1 MYSTPALMRFK
12 SSARSASMALD
23 LLWFILASPVLY
35 RLRISGWRP
44 LHPRF
49 NGVLN
54 PARAPDD
61 DDHQRTNREHAAAQ
75 GDLGEGL
82 NLFDA
87 VRQTPASRPS
97 HGGFI
102 AIVVREDA
110 EMLFCLFVLE
120 VTGWAVLRQFQL
132 AANPNAI

>member
-54 PARAPDD
+54 PARARDA
-61 DDHQRTNREHAAAQ
+61 DDHQRTNREHAAGQ
-75 GDLGEGL
+75 RHLSEGVH
-82 NLFDA
+82 LFDA
-87 VRQTPASRPS
+87 ARQPPLSKPAHRCLTTIMSRE
-97 HGGFI
+97 HTLVLQRRFL
-102 AIVVREDA
+102 REVISRA
-110 EMLFCLFVLE
+110 M
-120 VTGWAVLRQFQL
+120 
-132 AANPNAI
+132 

>member
-54 PARAPDD
+54 PALGRDD
-61 DDHQRTNREHAAAQ
+61 DDHQCTNREHAAAQ
-75 GDLGEGL
+75 RDLWEGL
-82 NLFDA
+82 NHYEA
-87 VRQTPASRPS
+87 VREPPFSKPS
-97 HGGFI
+97 HRGYK
-102 AIVVREDA
+102 
-110 EMLFCLFVLE
+110 
-120 VTGWAVLRQFQL
+120 
-132 AANPNAI
+132 

>member
-35 RLRISGWRP
+35 RLGISGWRP

-54 PARAPDD
+54 PARARDD
-61 DDHQRTNREHAAAQ
+61 DDHQRTNREHAAGQ
-75 GDLGEGL
+75 RDLCEGL

-87 VRQTPASRPS
+87 VRLPPVSIPS
-97 HGGFI
+97 HRCFR
-102 AIVVREDA
+102 AIVSREHA
-110 EMLFCLFVLE
+110 
-120 VTGWAVLRQFQL
+120 
-132 AANPNAI
+132 

>member
-54 PARAPDD
+54 PARARGD
-61 DDHQRTNREHAAAQ
+61 DDHQRTNREHAAGQ
-75 GDLGEGL
+75 RDLGEGL
-82 NLFDA
+82 NHSDA
-87 VRQTPASRPS
+87 TRQPPLYTPTHTRFKA
-97 HGGFI
+97 
-102 AIVVREDA
+102 
-110 EMLFCLFVLE
+110 
-120 VTGWAVLRQFQL
+120 
-132 AANPNAI
+132 

>member
-12 SSARSASMALD
+12 SYARSASIALD

-54 PARAPDD
+54 PARARDD
-61 DDHQRTNREHAAAQ
+61 DDHQRTNCEHAAGQ
-75 GDLGEGL
+75 RDLREGL

-87 VRQTPASRPS
+87 VRQPPVSKPAHR
-97 HGGFI
+97 GFK
-102 AIVVREDA
+102 AIVICEHV
-110 EMLFCLFVLE
+110 
-120 VTGWAVLRQFQL
+120 
-132 AANPNAI
+132 